1 MNKGPVGIIGAMQVE
16 IESLAAELVNGKEEE
31 IGGLT
36 FRTGELCGVPVV
48 LTVCGIGKVFAAM
61 AAQTMILRFGVSAVI
76 NTGVAGTLTDKLSIG
91 QVALADRV
99 VQHDMDTSAV
109 GDPVGLISGL
119 NLVYMPTDALLTAKI
134 SAVLS
139 GMQVPHLTGTVAS
152 GDVFVAT
159 TEKKNYI
166 RDTFGAVACEMEG
179 ASIGQVCTVNRTPF
193 AVIRAI
199 SDGGNEDS
207 ALDYPTFVK
216 MAAATS
222 AEVIRKFLSSL
233 S

>member
-16 IESLAAELVNGKEEE
+16 IETLAAALENGKEERV
-31 IGGLT
+31 GGLT
-36 FRTGELCGVPVV
+36 FRTGELSGVPVV

-61 AAQTMILRFGVSAVI
+61 AAQTMILRYGVSAVI
-76 NTGVAGTLTDKLSIG
+76 NTGVAGTLTDRLSIG
-91 QVALADRV
+91 NVALADRV

-119 NLVYMPTDALLTAKI
+119 NQVYMSTDEDLTAKI
-134 SAVLS
+134 AAVFA
-139 GMQVPHLTGTVAS
+139 GMDVPYLTGTVAS
-152 GDVFVAT
+152 GDVFVAA
-159 TEKKNYI
+159 TEKKTYI

-179 ASIGQVCTVNRTPF
+179 AAIGQVCTVNAVPF
-193 AVIRAI
+193 AVVRAI
-199 SDGGNEDS
+199 SDGGDEES
-207 ALDYPTFVK
+207 SMDYPTFVK

-222 AEVIRKFLSSL
+222 AEVLKKFLASL